1 MASYVNN
8 DSNKLNNISYRD
20 LMVFKVQDLVFLIA
34 HISAAYH
41 FDKQKYL
48 HFHIELFGSIL
59 YHFSLCLRRKVLTGQ
74 SKCQPL
80 I

>member
-1 MASYVNN
+1 MQQGLLIYKLLLCMASYVNN

-48 HFHIELFGSIL
+48 HFHI
-59 YHFSLCLRRKVLTGQ
+59 
-74 SKCQPL
+74 
-80 I
+80 